1 MHSIRLPNKTHESR
15 PWRIREIARDFT
27 LEDVWALPVY
37 GGTEDFQ
44 TLLENLVSFN
54 PANAESLPARVL
66 WRFRDR
72 LGRWF
77 GLGSISAPINSGRD
91 RGARKLA
98 IPGTNETSL
107 TCRLP
112 GDLRNTAADL
122 AFDVLPF
129 APLYRTNVEFAAEVS
144 NLTVHGVMHMAW
156 VHQGEGRYQGQMAV
170 YVKPRGPL
178 GRGYMALIK
187 PFRYWV
193 VYPALMR
200 QIERAWKA
208 RVPECG
214 TGRTANSETLA
225 APREKLRSAHRRLQ
239 MTEQSTLSKAE
250 LLDSLRSSGENAVAR
265 LRKIPDAEFEKGRYE
280 SGWNGRQIL
289 AHIASIEWTYPRLL
303 DVARKALVPKPAETQ
318 KEKTTDPP
326 QRAARGG
333 IDDYNA
339 RQVEKR
345 AQMSVTELIAEF
357 EANRATTVAAIEA
370 ADEALFSTTIR
381 AAGGNNTG
389 PLADVLHAVAVL
401 HVAGHVNDIAGPAS

>member
-200 QIERAWKA
+200 QIEQASNA
-208 RVPECG
+208 RVP
-214 TGRTANSETLA
+214 R
-225 APREKLRSAHRRLQ
+225 P
-239 MTEQSTLSKAE
+239 
-250 LLDSLRSSGENAVAR
+250 
-265 LRKIPDAEFEKGRYE
+265 
-280 SGWNGRQIL
+280 
-289 AHIASIEWTYPRLL
+289 
-303 DVARKALVPKPAETQ
+303 ARKL
-318 KEKTTDPP
+318 
-326 QRAARGG
+326 
-333 IDDYNA
+333 
-339 RQVEKR
+339 
-345 AQMSVTELIAEF
+345 
-357 EANRATTVAAIEA
+357 
-370 ADEALFSTTIR
+370 
-381 AAGGNNTG
+381 
-389 PLADVLHAVAVL
+389 
-401 HVAGHVNDIAGPAS
+401 